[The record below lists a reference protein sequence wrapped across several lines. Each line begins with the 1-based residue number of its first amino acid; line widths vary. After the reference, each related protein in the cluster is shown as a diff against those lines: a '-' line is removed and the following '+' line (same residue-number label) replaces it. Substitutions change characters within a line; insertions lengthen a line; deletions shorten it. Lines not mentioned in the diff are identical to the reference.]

1 MGAISLTTQNRLYW
15 LGRYSE
21 RVYTTIQ
28 MTLDQ
33 YDRLIEGEE
42 HGRDAAAFCR
52 DNGIPNLWSTNEEFT
67 QHFMFDLSYPFSIY
81 SNVEN
86 MLGNGM
92 VLRETLSSPTLA
104 YLQMARN
111 AMEAASQSDGPMV
124 QLQWVLDDIMAFR
137 GSLDD
142 EVSSDNIRNIVKT
155 AASVER
161 LSLMLRNSYRMDR
174 FSAELMKFLNRLY
187 KTDLPYDPDLL
198 SEINR
203 VALEGAAIDPYR
215 LTACIEGLFSV

>member
-1 MGAISLTTQNRLYW
+1 MGTISLTTQNRLYW

-21 RVYTTIQ
+21 RVYTYIN

-42 HGRDAAAFCR
+42 HGRDAMVFCR
-52 DNGIPNLWSTNEEFT
+52 DNGIPNYWTTNEDFIH
-67 QHFMFDLSYPFSIY
+67 HFMFDTGYPFSIY

-92 VLRETLSSPTLA
+92 VLRETISTPTLA
-104 YLQMARN
+104 YLQLARN
-111 AMEAASQSDGPMV
+111 AMESAAQSDGPLV

-142 EVSSDNIRNIVKT
+142 EVESDNVRNIVKA

-161 LSLMLRNSYRMDR
+161 LSLMLRNSYRLDR
-174 FSAELMKFLNRLY
+174 LQKELMKLLNRLY
-187 KTDLPYDPDLL
+187 KTDLPLQQDALSVVTRKAMDGEDIETSLL
-198 SEINR
+198 IRS
-203 VALEGAAIDPYR
+203 
-215 LTACIEGLFSV
+215 IETLFLV